1 MTTCEG
7 VYMNQLHAL
16 ADTLQDLSRWNAFRL
31 RLFFEGIVVGIAGGF
46 TIGSFIWALDESS
59 EIRRHIFATYIEP
72 ALSNG
77 AVHGSSLRYSW
88 HILCIACVSMKPW
101 PWAGAFLR

>member
-1 MTTCEG
+1 
-7 VYMNQLHAL
+7 MNQLHAL

-59 EIRRHIFATYIEP
+59 EIR
-72 ALSNG
+72 G
-77 AVHGSSLRYSW
+77 
-88 HILCIACVSMKPW
+88 HILCLRIS
-101 PWAGAFLR
+101 AFMSIISVL

>member
-1 MTTCEG
+1 
-7 VYMNQLHAL
+7 MNQLHAL

-59 EIRRHIFATYIEP
+59 EIRRHIFSTYIEP

-77 AVHGSSLRYSW
+77 DVIPFCAWLIFAVFLAYIVYR
-88 HILCIACVSMKPW
+88 LCVHETMAMG
-101 PWAGAFLR
+101 GAFLR